1 MEALGGWDLN
11 RCGLVGAH
19 GSSWVGF
26 RSPWVGSDCHGWG
39 SNRHWWVQIAWVAM
53 GGFRSLSV
61 AMGPLVLVGGHGFAL
76 RGLPRVLGL
85 VVVTKN
91 RSNLVFL
98 LLLLFVFVG
107 MDLTMVAIDGGGG
120 GVGCDCDCGGG
131 GGGGG

>member
-1 MEALGGWDLN
+1 MEALGGWDSN
-11 RCGLVGAH
+11 RCGLVGAR
-19 GSSWVGF
+19 GLSWVGF
-26 RSPWVGSDCHGWG
+26 RSPWVEFRS
-39 SNRHWWVQIAWVAM
+39 HWWVQIAWVAM

-61 AMGPLVLVGGHGFAL
+61 AIGPLVLVGGHGFAL

-107 MDLTMVAIDGGGG
+107 MDLTMVAIDVGGGGG
-120 GVGCDCDCGGG
+120 GVGCDCDCDCGGG